1 MREAARAVAPIN
13 CGKVALITGSPIHQH
28 ACTLFKETIVR
39 SVVIALLLLFI
50 GTSLRAETG
59 DQHAQAAARGLVGT
73 PAPKRVVRTIDGQTV
88 DLASLYGK
96 KAVYLEFWATWCV
109 PCRQQMPHLK
119 QVYEHAGP
127 DLAVI
132 AVNVGFDD
140 TVEDVRRYRNEMG
153 LKMPIVFDD
162 GSLGEAF
169 HLRVTPQHV
178 VIGRDGRILFIGHE
192 ANAKL
197 EAALLAA
204 RAPVSSST
212 VAATTAGDHRQDD
225 QDAKTLAIPTL
236 SGATFALDAGKGR
249 PTVLVFISPWC
260 ETYLA
265 QSRPALAASCRAV
278 REQVTTLSRD
288 GQARWLG
295 IASGL
300 WAGKDDLL
308 AYQQKH
314 HLAIPLAL
322 DESGTVF
329 RRFRVMHVP
338 TLLVFD
344 TQGRVVRRIEG
355 VDPKLADELKAL
367 SATGA

>member
-1 MREAARAVAPIN
+1 MR
-13 CGKVALITGSPIHQH
+13 
-28 ACTLFKETIVR
+28 F
-39 SVVIALLLLFI
+39 VVIALLLLLI
-50 GTSLRAETG
+50 GTPLHAETG

-73 PAPKRVVRTIDGQTV
+73 PAPERVVKTIDGQTL

-132 AVNVGFDD
+132 AVDVGFDD
-140 TVEDVRRYRNEMG
+140 TVEDVRRYRTEMG
-153 LKMPIVFDD
+153 LKMPMVVDD

-178 VIGRDGRILFIGHE
+178 VIGRDGRILFVGHE
-192 ANAKL
+192 ANAQL

-204 RAPVSSST
+204 RKPVSSGAI
-212 VAATTAGDHRQDD
+212 AATAANDRQNK
-225 QDAKTLAIPTL
+225 QENAEPLTIPTL
-236 SGATFALDAGKGR
+236 SGATFRLDAGQGH
-249 PTVLVFISPWC
+249 PTVLVFMSPWC

-265 QSRPALAASCRAV
+265 QSRPAVAASCRAV
-278 REQVTTLSRD
+278 REQVTALSRD
-288 GQARWLG
+288 GQIRWLG

-300 WAGKDDLL
+300 WAGKDDLV
-308 AYQQKH
+308 AYQQEH
-314 HLAIPLAL
+314 HLTMPLAL
-322 DESGTVF
+322 DESGMLF
-329 RRFRVMHVP
+329 RHFRVMHVP

-344 TQGRVVRRIEG
+344 AQGHVVRRIEG
-355 VDPKLADELKAL
+355 VDPNLARELKTLAGR
-367 SATGA
+367 GA